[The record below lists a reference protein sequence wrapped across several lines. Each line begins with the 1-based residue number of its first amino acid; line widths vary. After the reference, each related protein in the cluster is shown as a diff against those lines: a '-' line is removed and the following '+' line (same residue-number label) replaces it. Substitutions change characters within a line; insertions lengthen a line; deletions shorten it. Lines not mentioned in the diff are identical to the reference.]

1 MKKNCIGLCTLIAAF
16 ILALPAY
23 AQPYGGARQAAKKGA
38 SAPAP
43 KRDISGYWLGNAVMK
58 LEPAPP
64 MTAEGQKFFNEAKP
78 LQGPRAVAIAKTT
91 DPLVNCDP
99 LGFPRNVLYEL
110 RGVAFQQVSRMT
122 LQLFQYQR
130 MFREIWTDG
139 RKLPTNVG
147 APGQNT
153 LDPRYYGYSVG
164 SWADDYTFVVNTT
177 GFNEAA
183 WADYLGH
190 PRSLNAKVEE
200 RYRRIDHD
208 TLEVTVTID
217 DPKFY
222 TKPWVAMKQNLQWNP
237 KQEYDE
243 QLCVPSEAAA
253 YLEVVKPAAE
263 EK

>member
-1 MKKNCIGLCTLIAAF
+1 MRKSFASVCLLAAAGMIAV
-16 ILALPAY
+16 PVY
-23 AQPYGGARQAAKKGA
+23 AQRPAQQPAKK
-38 SAPAP
+38 SEPAP
-43 KRDISGYWLGNAVMK
+43 KRDLSGYWLGNAVMR

-64 MTAEGQKFFNEAKP
+64 MTPAAQRFFDEAKP

-110 RGVAFQQVSRMT
+110 RGVAFEQVPRKT

-130 MFREIWTDG
+130 TFREIWTDG

-147 APGQNT
+147 GSGQDA

-164 SWADDYTFVVNTT
+164 SWVDDYTLVVNTT
-177 GFNEAA
+177 GFNENA

-190 PRSLNAKVEE
+190 PRSMNAKVEE
-200 RYRRIDHD
+200 RYHRIDHD

-217 DPKFY
+217 DPKSY
-222 TKPWVAMKQNLQWNP
+222 TKPWVAMKQQLHWNP
-237 KQEYDE
+237 KQEFDE

-253 YLEVVKPAAE
+253 YLEVVKPAAD